1 MRADKARTAVF
12 YSISNCQRG
21 LAGVSFGNF
30 LIKQVV
36 EEVSREIPEAADL
49 RDAVAGAGLC
59 RLAQARA
66 RRGEIRGAER
76 GRQGRACRAR
86 PARLVAR
93 RGDGSALQIR

>member
-1 MRADKARTAVF
+1 MPDKVDTAVF

-36 EEVSREIPEAADL
+36 EEVSTRQCQAQDL

-59 RLAQARA
+59 RPGCRRERAVRA
-66 RRGEIRGAER
+66 RR
-76 GRQGRACRAR
+76 AR
-86 PARLVAR
+86 
-93 RGDGSALQIR
+93 